1 MVITQTSLMVRTS
14 KKGYTLIELMVVC
27 VILALFASL
36 VAPNYVNIRD
46 GQKRRAFYTSV
57 ADLAGTAREMAI
69 TRHAI
74 MYLQVNTGLNRLEV
88 KQEANDSNYQ
98 AADGQNGTLT
108 SGTSSTT
115 NTSNNSDQ
123 DNNPQTNIGTAPNDR
138 SNDKVLLTLPMA
150 PGLTFGNFQLAGTA
164 ADSSSWRLEF
174 FPDGTSVGGAL
185 EINDRGAVRSLL
197 VNSKG
202 GSQLVE
208 STIPDTSQD
217 SWSAGNYVQRQQ

>member
-1 MVITQTSLMVRTS
+1 MARTR
-14 KKGYTLIELMVVC
+14 KTGYTLIELMVVC
-27 VILALFASL
+27 VILALFSAL

-46 GQKRRAFYTSV
+46 GQRRRAFYTSV

-69 TRHAI
+69 TRQAI
-74 MYLQVNTGLNRLEV
+74 MYLSVNTSLNRLEV
-88 KQEANDSNYQ
+88 KQEVNDSSYQ
-98 AADGQNGTLT
+98 AADGQTG
-108 SGTSSTT
+108 SMTSSAGTT
-115 NTSNNSDQ
+115 ASNNSDQ

-138 SNDKVLLTLPMA
+138 GSDKVILTLPMA

-164 ADSSSWRLEF
+164 SDSSSWRLEY

-185 EINDRGAVRSLL
+185 EIDDRGAVRSLV
-197 VNSKG
+197 VNAKG

-208 STIPDTSQD
+208 STIPDTTQD